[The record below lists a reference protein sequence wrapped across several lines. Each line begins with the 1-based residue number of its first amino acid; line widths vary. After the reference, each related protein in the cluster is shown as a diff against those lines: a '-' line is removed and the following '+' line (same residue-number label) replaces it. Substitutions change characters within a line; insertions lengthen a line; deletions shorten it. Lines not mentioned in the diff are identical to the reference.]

1 MCVCVCV
8 FVYVGASVVGFL
20 FFCSKGKGKAKD
32 GRPLNG
38 EEEWILAGD
47 SSVQWHH
54 QCKSRKQAA
63 AVAIGDFHFCLLRR
77 SSVCAGNPLCKVFF
91 CTGLP
96 VLVLPFRFTVP

>member
-1 MCVCVCV
+1 LCVCVC
-8 FVYVGASVVGFL
+8 GCECCWL
-20 FFCSKGKGKAKD
+20 FIFCSKGKGKEKD

-63 AVAIGDFHFCLLRR
+63 VVAIGDFHFCLLHR
-77 SSVCAGNPLCKVFF
+77 SSVCAGNSFCKVFF
-91 CTGLP
+91 CIVLP

>member
-1 MCVCVCV
+1 MCVCMWVRV
-8 FVYVGASVVGFL
+8 LLAF
-20 FFCSKGKGKAKD
+20 FFCSKGKGKEKD

-77 SSVCAGNPLCKVFF
+77 SSVCAGNPFLQSLLLYSIACLCFAF
-91 CTGLP
+91 
-96 VLVLPFRFTVP
+96 